1 MLKAC
6 AAVEVQLDAYTCSIT
21 TSPSYLKLR
30 KVDLNR
36 PNGFLPEIYDISRI
50 KVGCICVQ
58 ILCLPQLVEE
68 AL

>member
-6 AAVEVQLDAYTCSIT
+6 AAVEVQLDAYTCGIT

-50 KVGCICVQ
+50 K
-58 ILCLPQLVEE
+58 E
-68 AL
+68 AAFVCKFFAYHS